1 MKVLLSTNGYTKF
14 PSTGKVSNSSPPS
27 SFDSLL
33 LDSPSLS
40 DSIPSQILSN
50 CASHLGPHLEF
61 VVFSV
66 GCQESV
72 LSLSYQR
79 RSDLF
84 VLSLLDSDRSRSN
97 VFACVTTNKNRKS
110 NKSQS
115 RATRIFCRQRINGPK
130 EGKES
135 KGVLVCT
142 PFPLSSDP
150 LSTSTHHPSP
160 SKPSGNRSA
169 QQRLRNR
176 TLLICHHVSV
186 SPLWLSRNLDTCQRQ
201 QSRSDLKRRFLNLL

>member
-110 NKSQS
+110 NKRVNLEQPGS
-115 RATRIFCRQRINGPK
+115 FV
-130 EGKES
+130 GKES
-135 KGVLVCT
+135 TDPKKERKVKVYLYVR
-142 PFPLSSDP
+142 PFL
-150 LSTSTHHPSP
+150 
-160 SKPSGNRSA
+160 
-169 QQRLRNR
+169 
-176 TLLICHHVSV
+176 
-186 SPLWLSRNLDTCQRQ
+186 
-201 QSRSDLKRRFLNLL
+201 